1 MLIDERTKIL
11 NEYSKV
17 YALKENVFKTYNS
30 LKNENERINELLLT
44 EENENNRNRLNKIK
58 KKNIKKMVSY
68 QKFLQ
73 NSDEKMANIEI
84 ENNLTAEE
92 KRKAIKEANKEA
104 NKETK
109 EKESKEK
116 GKEVEAKVR
125 ENNPKN
131 SNEEENKKVEEE
143 KKKAE
148 EEKKKAEK
156 QRKKNN
162 KTTQVG
168 GKLSDFVEAALLQKA
183 RSDLF
188 TAQEQSTNAKNDQV
202 NQPKVLV
209 REYNG

>member
-1 MLIDERTKIL
+1 MVIDERTKIL

-17 YALKENVFKTYNS
+17 YALKENIFKTYNS

-58 KKNIKKMVSY
+58 KKNIKKMEAY

-92 KRKAIKEANKEA
+92 KRKAIKEANKES
-104 NKETK
+104 K

-116 GKEVEAKVR
+116 EKEVEAKVR
-125 ENNPKN
+125 KNNPKN

>member
-1 MLIDERTKIL
+1 MVIDERTKIL

-104 NKETK
+104 NKE
-109 EKESKEK
+109 SK
-116 GKEVEAKVR
+116 VEAKVR